1 MQVCPSH
8 ADDTQ
13 ATSTAMPSKTLRVL
27 IIEDEALIALL
38 FEDVLTEMGH
48 RVCGSVRTAKE
59 AIAAAAQCHPD
70 LIIADVRL
78 QDGSGID
85 AIAEILKSGFTPH
98 IFASGD
104 VLERAKLHPAAGIL
118 QKPFNDRQLMHAIES
133 AVRFAE
139 APTARAHPERLGRA

>member
-1 MQVCPSH
+1 MQVRSSH
-8 ADDTQ
+8 VHVTQ
-13 ATSTAMPSKTLRVL
+13 MTPPAMTSKTLRVL

-38 FEDVLTEMGH
+38 FEDMLAEMGH
-48 RVCGSVRTAKE
+48 GVCGSVRTAQV

-70 LIIADVRL
+70 LIIADLHL

-98 IFASGD
+98 IFVSGD
-104 VLERAKLHPAAGIL
+104 VLDRAKLHPAAGIL
-118 QKPFNDRQLMHAIES
+118 QKPFNDRQLTQAIES

-139 APTARAHPERLGRA
+139 APIALVHPERAGRA